1 MDGIPLA
8 IVLAAA
14 RSNVLT
20 PQDILKRLET
30 NPLLLLTHGPRDL
43 PERQRTLRATI
54 EWSHVLL
61 SDADSR
67 VFRRLGVFVGGFTLA
82 AAEEVCGS
90 GGVDV
95 MESVESLLEKSLV
108 FGPVEGEGQQARMRM
123 EGMIREY
130 ALEKLAESGE

>member
-90 GGVDV
+90 DGVDV
-95 MESVESLLEKSLV
+95 MESVESLLDKSLV
-108 FGPVEGEGQQARMRM
+108 VRMSGEGQQARMRM
-123 EGMIREY
+123 LDTIREY
-130 ALEKLAESGE
+130 ALEKLAE